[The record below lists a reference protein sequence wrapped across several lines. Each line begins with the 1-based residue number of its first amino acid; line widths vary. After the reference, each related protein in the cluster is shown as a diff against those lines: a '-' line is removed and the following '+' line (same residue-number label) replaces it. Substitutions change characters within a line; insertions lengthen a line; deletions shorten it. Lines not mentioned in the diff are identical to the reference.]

1 MITIT
6 SKSTVL
12 ICSDHLTICV
22 TVMRPGGLLALNV
35 VARTSSLLE
44 KLVLDLKRTFLEGEE
59 EEEKEREAELE
70 GRDKGKELGVSA
82 RTRSSVF
89 LIKASEETAN
99 TTLLV
104 VKGGAPLVGVTTTA
118 PNPNLKSTSTGGKKK
133 ALTPAPP
140 GSGTGTGQDAA
151 SLRTAREEAVE
162 EWLKVTYHCD
172 VMLCYVM

>member
-12 ICSDHLTICV
+12 ICSNHLTICV

-70 GRDKGKELGVSA
+70 GRDKGKEPGVSA

-118 PNPNLKSTSTGGKKK
+118 PNSNPNPKSTSTGGKKK
-133 ALTPAPP
+133 ALTAPP
-140 GSGTGTGQDAA
+140 GSGTGQDAA

-172 VMLCYVM
+172 VM